1 MKVQVLFFEGCPNH
15 QPTVRLARE
24 VVAELGLDAQ
34 VEEVEVRTSEDVKR
48 LRFLGSPTVL
58 VDGIDIEPSARGR
71 TDFGF
76 CCRTF
81 NGSGMPP
88 RAILADAIRTGSG
101 KGEDSDCCN
110 RPVAAGLAK
119 PPRNDGRPALWAAAG
134 SVVSAVVASACCWL
148 PLLLLAFGVSA
159 AGASAAF
166 EKVRPFFL
174 VIAAALLSA
183 GFYLT
188 YFRKEGCAPGSE
200 CALPNPKLRR
210 FNRAMLWIAT
220 VVVVAVALFPNYV
233 GIVLGNTN
241 QAAVDNGSLQSV
253 TLKVE
258 GMTCEACTT
267 AIQRELAKISGVKQA
282 SVRYADGQALV
293 TFDPSSPP
301 SQNALLEA
309 VEKAGYK
316 ATLVEPS
323 KSGVGGRTGEK

>member
-1 MKVQVLFFEGCPNH
+1 MKVEVLFFEGCPNH
-15 QPTVRLARE
+15 QPTVQLARE
-24 VVAELGLDAQ
+24 VVAELGLDAR

-58 VDGIDIEPSARGR
+58 VDGIDIEPSARSR

-81 NGSGMPP
+81 GGSGMP
-88 RAILADAIRTGSG
+88 RRELLAEALTGAG
-101 KGEDSDCCN
+101 KSEESDCCK
-110 RPVAAGLAK
+110 RLVAPGLPK

-174 VIAAALLSA
+174 VVAAAMLGV

-188 YFRKEGCAPGSE
+188 YFRKEACAPGSE
-200 CALPNPKLRR
+200 CALPNPKVRR
-210 FNRAMLWIAT
+210 FNRVMLWIAT

-233 GIVLGNTN
+233 GLLLANTD
-241 QAAVDNGSLQSV
+241 QAAVENGSTQSMA
-253 TLKVE
+253 LNIQ
-258 GMTCEACTT
+258 GMTCEACVPH
-267 AIQRELAKISGVKQA
+267 IQKELAQVPGVKEA
-282 SVRYADGQALV
+282 SVRYADGKALV

-309 VEKAGYK
+309 VGKAGYK
-316 ATLVEPS
+316 ASLVDPS
-323 KSGVGGRTGEK
+323 SSGVDGSKGGK